1 VQQESRENL
10 AVFVATEIGSGGIGS
25 TSTRSSRRSVTQMFA
40 PLSTIDGVD
49 PEADPA
55 AAQLVVNGAIVQSQW
70 EEVFHRTARV
80 QGKLDGLCRDG
91 NRQWWYWFDIH
102 KEFKEISD
110 ADVGTA
116 IHHRWSRPR
125 GQPSRCTVD
134 PSSNACIGIF
144 VTVKAKNLWQAN
156 KTCDAVHREPV
167 CVEFIGQERSRV
179 ISQREWEF
187 EGSSMRCRTDE
198 DPGVGE

>member
-1 VQQESRENL
+1 M
-10 AVFVATEIGSGGIGS
+10 VFVAMEIGSGGIGS
-25 TSTRSSRRSVTQMFA
+25 TSTRSSRRSVTQMLS
-40 PLSTIDGVD
+40 PLSTIDG
-49 PEADPA
+49 
-55 AAQLVVNGAIVQSQW
+55 
-70 EEVFHRTARV
+70 
-80 QGKLDGLCRDG
+80 
-91 NRQWWYWFDIH
+91 
-102 KEFKEISD
+102 
-110 ADVGTA
+110 
-116 IHHRWSRPR
+116 
-125 GQPSRCTVD
+125 VD